1 MPMAAPGR
9 SISDVL
15 QDIVGNIQDI
25 VRSEVR
31 LAKSEL
37 RDESVKVKAAA
48 PLLVVGAVGGL
59 LAAFFLAWA
68 GFYALSL
75 VLPMWAAALIVAGVL
90 ALIGGLTASAGVKAL
105 KKVHPPQHT
114 IASVKE
120 NVQWAKQ
127 QVK

>member
-1 MPMAAPGR
+1 MAAQER
-9 SISDVL
+9 SIADVL
-15 QDIVGNIQDI
+15 QDILRNIQEI

-37 RDESVKVKAAA
+37 GDEFTKVKASA
-48 PLLVVGAVGGL
+48 PLLVVGAVAGL

-68 GFYALSL
+68 AFYALAL
-75 VLPMWAAALIVAGVL
+75 VLPQWGAALIVAGVL
-90 ALIGGLTASAGVKAL
+90 AIVGGITMSAGVKAL
-105 KKVHPPQHT
+105 QRVQPPEQT

-127 QVK
+127 QIK

>member
-1 MPMAAPGR
+1 MATQER

-15 QDIVGNIQDI
+15 QDIVGNIQEI
-25 VRSEVR
+25 IRSEVR
-31 LAKSEL
+31 LAKGEL
-37 RDESVKVKAAA
+37 RDESIKVKAAA
-48 PLLVVGAVGGL
+48 PLLVIGAVGGL

-75 VLPMWAAALIVAGVL
+75 IVPMWVAALIVAAVL
-90 ALIGGLTASAGVKAL
+90 GLVGGLTVSAGMKAL
-105 KKVHPPQHT
+105 HRVNPPQHT

-120 NVQWAKQ
+120 NVQWVKQ

>member
-1 MPMAAPGR
+1 MAAQER
-9 SISDVL
+9 SIADVL
-15 QDIVGNIQDI
+15 QDILRNIQEI

-37 RDESVKVKAAA
+37 GDEFTKVKASA
-48 PLLVVGAVGGL
+48 PLLVVGAVAGSAGRIL
-59 LAAFFLAWA
+59 SGMGSFLCSVTRCAQ
-68 GFYALSL
+68 
-75 VLPMWAAALIVAGVL
+75 WAAALIVAGVL
-90 ALIGGLTASAGVKAL
+90 AIVGGMTLSAGVKAL
-105 KKVHPPQHT
+105 QRVHPPEQT

>member
-1 MPMAAPGR
+1 MATQER

-37 RDESVKVKAAA
+37 RDEFVKVKAAA
-48 PLLVVGAVGGL
+48 PLLVAGAVGGL

-68 GFYALSL
+68 AFAALSL
-75 VLPMWAAALIVAGVL
+75 VLPMWAAALIVSGVL
-90 ALIGGLTASAGVKAL
+90 GLVGGLMASSGVKAL
-105 KKVHPPQHT
+105 QKVNPRQHT

-120 NVQWAKQ
+120 NVQWVKQ

>member
-1 MPMAAPGR
+1 MAAQER
-9 SISDVL
+9 SIADVL
-15 QDIVGNIQDI
+15 QDILRNIQEI

-37 RDESVKVKAAA
+37 GDEFTKVKASA
-48 PLLVVGAVGGL
+48 PLLVVGAVAGL

-68 GFYALSL
+68 AFYALAL
-75 VLPMWAAALIVAGVL
+75 VLPQWGAALIVAGVL
-90 ALIGGLTASAGVKAL
+90 AIVGGITMSAAGKAL
-105 KKVHPPQHT
+105 QRVQRPEQT

-127 QVK
+127 QIK

>member
-1 MPMAAPGR
+1 MAAQER
-9 SISDVL
+9 SIADVL
-15 QDIVGNIQDI
+15 QDILRNIQEI

-37 RDESVKVKAAA
+37 GDEFTKVKASA
-48 PLLVVGAVGGL
+48 PLLVVGAVAGL

-68 GFYALSL
+68 AFYALAL
-75 VLPMWAAALIVAGVL
+75 VLPQWGAALIVAGVL
-90 ALIGGLTASAGVKAL
+90 AIVGGMTLAAGVKAL
-105 KKVHPPQHT
+105 QRVQPPEQT

-127 QVK
+127 QIK

>member
-1 MPMAAPGR
+1 MATQER
-9 SISDVL
+9 SITDVL
-15 QDIVGNIQDI
+15 QDILRNVQEI

-37 RDESVKVKAAA
+37 GDELVKVKASA
-48 PLLVVGAVGGL
+48 PLLVVGAVAAL

-68 GFYALSL
+68 AFYALSL
-75 VLPMWAAALIVAGVL
+75 IVPMWAAALIVAGVL
-90 ALIGGLTASAGVKAL
+90 AVVGGTALSSGVKAL
-105 KKVHPPQHT
+105 QRVHPPQQT

>member
-1 MPMAAPGR
+1 MLIQER

-15 QDIVGNIQDI
+15 QDIVGNVQDI
-25 VRSEVR
+25 VLSEVR

-37 RDESVKVKAAA
+37 RDEFVKVKAAA
-48 PLLVVGAVGGL
+48 PLLVAGSVGGL

-68 GFYALSL
+68 AFYALSL
-75 VLPMWAAALIVAGVL
+75 VLPMWAAALIVAGL
-90 ALIGGLTASAGVKAL
+90 LGLLGGLTASAGLKAL
-105 KKVHPPQHT
+105 QKVNPPQHT

-120 NVQWAKQ
+120 NVQWVKQ

>member
-1 MPMAAPGR
+1 MAAQER
-9 SISDVL
+9 SIADVL
-15 QDIVGNIQDI
+15 QDILRNIQEI

-37 RDESVKVKAAA
+37 GDEFTKVKASA
-48 PLLVVGAVGGL
+48 PLLVVGAVAGL

-68 GFYALSL
+68 AFYALAL
-75 VLPMWAAALIVAGVL
+75 VVPQWAAALIVAGVL
-90 ALIGGLTASAGVKAL
+90 AIVGGITLSAGVKAL
-105 KKVHPPQHT
+105 QRVQPPEQT

>member
-1 MPMAAPGR
+1 MATQGR
-9 SISDVL
+9 SITDVF
-15 QDIVGNIQDI
+15 QDIVGNVQEI

-37 RDESVKVKAAA
+37 RDEMAKIKASA
-48 PLLVVGAVGGL
+48 PSLVVGAVAGL
-59 LAAFFLAWA
+59 LATFFLAWA
-68 GFYALSL
+68 AFYALSIAI
-75 VLPMWAAALIVAGVL
+75 PMWAAALVVAGLL
-90 ALIGGLTASAGVKAL
+90 AIIAGAAGSAGIKILRRVR
-105 KKVHPPQHT
+105 PPVQT

>member
-1 MPMAAPGR
+1 MAAQER
-9 SISDVL
+9 SIADVL
-15 QDIVGNIQDI
+15 QDILRNIQEI

-37 RDESVKVKAAA
+37 GDEFTKVKASA
-48 PLLVVGAVGGL
+48 PLLVVGAVAGL

-68 GFYALSL
+68 AFYALAL
-75 VLPMWAAALIVAGVL
+75 VLPQWGAALIVAGVL
-90 ALIGGLTASAGVKAL
+90 AIVGGITISAGVKAL
-105 KKVHPPQHT
+105 QRVQPPEQT

-127 QVK
+127 QIK

>member
-1 MPMAAPGR
+1 MATQER
-9 SISDVL
+9 SIADVL
-15 QDIVGNIQDI
+15 QDILRNIQEI

-31 LAKSEL
+31 LARSEL
-37 RDESVKVKAAA
+37 RDEFAKVKASA
-48 PLLVVGAVGGL
+48 PLLVVGSAAGF

-68 GFYALSL
+68 AFYALTI
-75 VLPMWAAALIVAGVL
+75 VVATWAAALIVAGVL
-90 ALIGGLTASAGVKAL
+90 AIVGGTTIAAGVKAL
-105 KKVHPPQHT
+105 QRVHPPQQT

>member
-1 MPMAAPGR
+1 MAAQER
-9 SISDVL
+9 SIADVL
-15 QDIVGNIQDI
+15 QDILRNIQEI

-37 RDESVKVKAAA
+37 GDEFTKVKASA
-48 PLLVVGAVGGL
+48 PLLVVGAVAGL

-68 GFYALSL
+68 AFYALTI
-75 VLPMWAAALIVAGVL
+75 VVATWAAALIVAGVL
-90 ALIGGLTASAGVKAL
+90 AIVGGMTLAAGVKAL
-105 KKVHPPQHT
+105 QRVQPPEQT

-127 QVK
+127 QIK

>member
-1 MPMAAPGR
+1 MGAQER
-9 SISDVL
+9 SISDLL
-15 QDIVGNIQDI
+15 QDILRNIQEI

-31 LAKSEL
+31 LARSEL
-37 RDESVKVKAAA
+37 GDEFTKVKASA
-48 PLLVVGAVGGL
+48 PLFVIGSVAGL

-68 GFYALSL
+68 AFYALSL
-75 VLPMWAAALIVAGVL
+75 VVPMWGAALIIAGVL
-90 ALIGGLTASAGVKAL
+90 AIVGGGTFSAGMKAL
-105 KKVHPPQHT
+105 QRIHPPEQT